1 MIRAGPP
8 ARSDAVRSRS
18 LAFLAAAL
26 VALFVFRRPLEL
38 AFLHHAEAPL
48 PDTARDPIQESD
60 GKAPLELV
68 ARGKRYRLTPRFRWD
83 EAARVMSEESYRF
96 DAASGLIPVDWA
108 LAWGPVVAPLYAGK
122 LHYTQTS
129 RFYMWG
135 TSDGSLDR
143 GTIVTHTANT
153 HIIPAT
159 ARLARAAGCVRKGDD
174 VRLEGWLVD
183 VEGIDDPSFRWR
195 TSVSREDEGPGG
207 CETVYL
213 SRLTVNTRAYE

>member
-48 PDTARDPIQESD
+48 PDTARDPI
-60 GKAPLELV
+60 
-68 ARGKRYRLTPRFRWD
+68 
-83 EAARVMSEESYRF
+83 EESYRF

-213 SRLTVNTRAYE
+213 SRLTVNGRAYE